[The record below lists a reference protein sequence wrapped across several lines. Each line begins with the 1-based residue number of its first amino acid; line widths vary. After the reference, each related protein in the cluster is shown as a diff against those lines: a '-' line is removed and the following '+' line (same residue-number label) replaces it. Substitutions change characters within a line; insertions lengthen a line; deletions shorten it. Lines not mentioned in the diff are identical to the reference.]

1 MIHENSSTNILLKTL
16 ILKYFAI
23 ENDGCKLDELYGTL
37 IMRNNFVRKLRSFL
51 DILIGKRH
59 KVSNILFN
67 EL

>member
-1 MIHENSSTNILLKTL
+1 L